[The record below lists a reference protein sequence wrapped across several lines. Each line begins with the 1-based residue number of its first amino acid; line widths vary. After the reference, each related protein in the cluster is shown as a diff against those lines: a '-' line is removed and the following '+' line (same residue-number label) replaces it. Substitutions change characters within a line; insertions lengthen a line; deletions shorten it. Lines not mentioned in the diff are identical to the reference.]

1 MPNIVNVVTKY
12 DQVAFHWCMSCSCYR
27 KIATASRWISKSGD
41 GYLYIIV
48 GLLLLWMEKQY
59 GSQFAL
65 TLLLAF
71 AIELPTY
78 IVCKNSVK
86 RNRPADA
93 IAGVN
98 SLLKPSDKFSF
109 PSGHTAA
116 AFLFAS
122 IIAFYYPQFSGLA
135 YTAAVL
141 IGCSRVLL
149 GVHFPTDILAG
160 MALGLVSAELALW
173 LMI

>member
-1 MPNIVNVVTKY
+1 LI
-12 DQVAFHWCMSCSCYR
+12 
-27 KIATASRWISKSGD
+27 
-41 GYLYIIV
+41 
-48 GLLLLWMEKQY
+48 EKQY
-59 GSQFAL
+59 GAQFAL

-78 IVCKNSVK
+78 LVCKNTIK
-86 RNRPADA
+86 RNRPADV
-93 IAGVN
+93 IDGFN

-122 IIAFYYPQFSGLA
+122 IIAFYYPEFAGLA
-135 YTAAVL
+135 YTLAFL
-141 IGCSRVLL
+141 IGSSRVLL

-160 MALGLVSAELALW
+160 MALGLISAELALW
-173 LMI
+173 LMV